1 LKARRR
7 ISNSRLTVAGVP
19 DGVVSR
25 RRDARG
31 ETTQQRERVHLDRDG
46 PVGEGPFE
54 EDADQA
60 VLALLDLVL
69 SNRRAKHVAQQRLA
83 AGGV

>member
-1 LKARRR
+1 V
-7 ISNSRLTVAGVP
+7 VA
-19 DGVVSR
+19 R
-25 RRDARG
+25 RRDAGG
-31 ETTQQRERVHLDRDG
+31 ETAQQRERIQLDGDG
-46 PVGEGPFE
+46 PVGEGPLG

-69 SNRRAKHVAQQRLA
+69 CNRRAKHVAQQRLA